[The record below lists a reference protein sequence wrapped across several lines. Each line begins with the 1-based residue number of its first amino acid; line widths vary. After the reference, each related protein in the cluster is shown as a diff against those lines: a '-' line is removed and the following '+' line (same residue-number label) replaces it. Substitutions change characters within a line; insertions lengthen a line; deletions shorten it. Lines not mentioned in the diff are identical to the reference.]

1 MINNIY
7 VFIKHWFFKR
17 LFRVTGN
24 WKHFSIIFPFDWNK
38 SFSLAIFPVKHI
50 ATNDWQL
57 LRRDIV
63 SQLSHTIYSSSKMIS
78 LLQFGNVYC
87 EFKFFILTAEIRT
100 EMVVSLFSSKLSFSV
115 CILRIQIFHIDR
127 RNSYWDGGVTLFI

>member
-7 VFIKHWFFKR
+7 VFIKHCFFKR

-115 CILRIQIFHIDR
+115 TATLISSF
-127 RNSYWDGGVTLFI
+127 GVNAVLFVVFK